1 MKSEYKR
8 DNLKITEFDAEDVI
22 TTSGLPDG
30 SNKTDEIDNTIKTIQ
45 SFGKHS
51 SWFLAR
57 VLTALLKIRLS
68 APVAGKRLC

>member
-8 DNLKITEFDAEDVI
+8 ENLKITESDAEDVI

-51 SWFLAR
+51 SWF
-57 VLTALLKIRLS
+57 
-68 APVAGKRLC
+68 